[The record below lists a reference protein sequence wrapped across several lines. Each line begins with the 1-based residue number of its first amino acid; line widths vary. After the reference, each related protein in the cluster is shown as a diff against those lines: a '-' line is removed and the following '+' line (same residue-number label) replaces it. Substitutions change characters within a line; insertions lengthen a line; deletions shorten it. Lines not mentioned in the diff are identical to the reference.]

1 MKVKLSP
8 LVRDSIPP
16 LLGIVLCF
24 LCVPK
29 LSAPTA
35 LESVA
40 SWMPM
45 LWLLALGQLLVIVS
59 GAVDVSVGSILGFS
73 TMALGMFVKAK
84 PDASLLASVG
94 VAMGVGLACGVL
106 NGVITGWLKV
116 PPLVTTIATLALFR
130 GLAFMV
136 SGASTITGSMV
147 PDSITALAS
156 SGPKIGSI
164 TISWILLI
172 AALTALGMLLGTRT
186 IPLVRGVYALG
197 SNAEGAFRRGI
208 SAINVY
214 LLAFGL
220 SGLFAGLAAVA
231 YLSRFAMANPGTAGV
246 GLELSAIAAVVIGGA
261 KLSGGSG
268 HVLPVTLGCLFLS
281 VLNVSLAV
289 IGVGADWQLL
299 VFGLFLLAALGANRA
314 AEKADG
320 TDPAPN
326 QGGSK

>member
-1 MKVKLSP
+1 MRAKLSP
-8 LVRDSIPP
+8 LIRDSIPP
-16 LLGIVLCF
+16 FLGIFLCF

-35 LESVA
+35 LESIA

-73 TMALGMFVKAK
+73 TMALGVFVKAN
-84 PDASLLASVG
+84 PEASLLASLG
-94 VAMGVGLACGVL
+94 VAAGVGLACGVL
-106 NGVITGWLKV
+106 NGVIAGWLKV

-130 GLAFMV
+130 GFAFMV

-147 PDSITALAS
+147 PDSLTALTS
-156 SGPKIGSI
+156 SGPKVGPI
-164 TISWILLI
+164 TLSWILLL
-172 AALTALGMLLGTRT
+172 AAFAAVGMLVATRS
-186 IPLVRGVYALG
+186 LSAFRGVYAFG
-197 SNAEGAFRRGI
+197 SNSEGAFRRGI
-208 SAINVY
+208 SIGRVY

-220 SGLFAGLAAVA
+220 SGFFAGLAAIA

-261 KLSGGSG
+261 KLSGGDG
-268 HVLPVTLGCLFLS
+268 HVLPVTLGCLFLA

-314 AEKADG
+314 AEKADRKG
-320 TDPAPN
+320 LSTLK
-326 QGGSK
+326 GGAK